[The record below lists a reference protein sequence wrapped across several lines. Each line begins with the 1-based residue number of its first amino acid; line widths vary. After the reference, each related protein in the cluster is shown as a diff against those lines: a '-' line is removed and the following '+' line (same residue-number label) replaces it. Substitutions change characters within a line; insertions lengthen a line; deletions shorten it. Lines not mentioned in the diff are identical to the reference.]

1 MLLKPAVNSSVACK
15 AVSPPAAKAATAL
28 PDPVVAT
35 LPVDKSAISVQIEPF
50 QNSVFARAVAPP
62 KNAPPGNVMTPQQMA
77 SMGKKDDKPVT
88 VVINIDGR
96 EFVKQT
102 VMPALNKEFK
112 LQGIG

>member
-1 MLLKPAVNSSVACK
+1 MGSDNK
-15 AVSPPAAKAATAL
+15 
-28 PDPVVAT
+28 
-35 LPVDKSAISVQIEPF
+35 
-50 QNSVFARAVAPP
+50 
-62 KNAPPGNVMTPQQMA
+62 QQ
-77 SMGKKDDKPVT
+77 PVT